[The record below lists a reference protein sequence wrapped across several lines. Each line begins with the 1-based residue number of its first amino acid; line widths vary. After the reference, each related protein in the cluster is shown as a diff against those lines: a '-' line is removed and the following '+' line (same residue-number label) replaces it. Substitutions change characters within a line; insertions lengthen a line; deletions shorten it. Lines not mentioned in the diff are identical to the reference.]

1 MKTGRILIDWT
12 KQASQPLQ
20 LAESNK
26 FPVCRLS
33 GRLEI
38 GFPCLYQ
45 SIDLQVSGFVE
56 ETRRHLFSGRIG
68 RDGRVLGLVRHP

>member
-1 MKTGRILIDWT
+1 MKTGRILTYWT
-12 KQASQPLQ
+12 KQAGQPLQ

-26 FPVCRLS
+26 FPVCILS

-56 ETRRHLFSGRIG
+56 ETRRHPFSGRIG
-68 RDGRVLGLVRHP
+68 RDGWVLGLVRHP